1 MDRMRRNT
9 LALIGAAMTGGLA
22 ACDRK
27 PEAVPAA
34 NAGER
39 LAFQAS
45 WSNDAEFLG
54 YYVALDPKYDYY
66 RKCGLAVDYLS
77 GGPQVIPESSLLN
90 RKAQVA
96 LATCETA
103 AQYIV
108 RDKVPFAIVGAQYQ
122 KNPIGIVSLAD
133 NPIKEPSDLV
143 GKRVAVAPVN
153 KLTMDAMLKING
165 IDASKVELIPYTYD
179 PKILLDKTAD
189 ATVDFTT
196 NVPYVIDKLG
206 GKAFPLSLDKFGFKV
221 FNDIVVV
228 YQDTLEKRMDAVA
241 AFLAGSMLGW
251 EENFRNDDF
260 ARFPKYFAD
269 TRFKD
274 NGRVVENEIEFNMRQ
289 QKLMDHKDG
298 YFSMDHDAIRA
309 CRESLKALGYDVDP
323 IVFDTRALDKARELA
338 AKLRPSG

>member
-9 LALIGAAMTGGLA
+9 LALIGGLA
-22 ACDRK
+22 TGALAGCDRK
-27 PEAVPAA
+27 PDATPNPAA
-34 NAGER
+34 GSGFR
-39 LAFQAS
+39 FQAS

-66 RKCGLAVDYLS
+66 RKGGLSVDYLS

-90 RKAQVA
+90 RKADVT

-122 KNPIGIVSLAD
+122 KNPIGIVSLAG
-133 NPIKEPSDLV
+133 NPIRKPADLV

-153 KLTMDAMLKING
+153 KLTMDAMLKIND

-179 PKILLDKTAD
+179 PKVLLDKTAD
-189 ATVDFTT
+189 ATVDFIT
-196 NVPYVIDKLG
+196 NVPYVIQQRG
-206 GKAFPLSLDKFGFKV
+206 GDPVSLSMDAFGFHV

-228 YQDTLEKRMDAVA
+228 YQETMEKRLDAIS
-241 AFLAGSMLGW
+241 AFLAGSMVGW

-260 ARFPKYFAD
+260 ARFPKLFAD

-274 NGRVVENEIEFNMRQ
+274 NGRVVENEVEFNKRQ
-289 QKLMDHKDG
+289 KPLMDHKDG

-309 CRESLKALGYDVDP
+309 CRESLKALGYEVDP
-323 IVFDTRALDKARELA
+323 IVFDSRALDKARELA
-338 AKLRPSG
+338 AKLRTSG